1 LNASKNI
8 QRTWRGYKARTVLA
22 ESRRALFDD
31 AGVADTGSN
40 ELGSL
45 LVQKTRLLLAFFNQR
60 RPDDIARIIGLS
72 ERIYSFGYD
81 QFLGHLDVAR
91 LGPLAKATIAALQR

>member
-1 LNASKNI
+1 
-8 QRTWRGYKARTVLA
+8 
-22 ESRRALFDD
+22 
-31 AGVADTGSN
+31 VADTGSN